1 MDKIAFKSTI
11 FRLDYLLGVHYIEI
25 PKRVMLNFSGK
36 RIICDLN
43 NELSFQ
49 CGIVALGNGKGYITV
64 NNKRLKQLELALGDA
79 VSVNLKIDNSQ
90 YGMEVPLELKELLNQ
105 DKIGKKRFEQLTAG
119 IQRYI
124 IYYVSQ
130 VKNSQKRVDRA
141 ILLIENL
148 KRLPVGKE
156 TFRELLG
163 KE

>member
-1 MDKIAFKSTI
+1 MDSIKFKSVI
-11 FRLDYLLGVHYIEI
+11 FRLEYLLGVHYIEI
-25 PKRVMLNFSGK
+25 PRRVMLNFSGK
-36 RIICDLN
+36 RIICHVN

-49 CGIVALGNGKGYITV
+49 CGIVSLSNEKGYITV
-64 NNKRLKQLELALGDA
+64 NNKRMKQLKLALGDA
-79 VSVNLKIDNSQ
+79 VSVRLEIDNSQ
-90 YGMEVPLELKELLNQ
+90 YGMEVPSELTELLDQ
-105 DKIGKKRFEQLTAG
+105 DKIGKKRFELLTPG

-130 VKNSQKRVDRA
+130 VKNSQKRIDRA

-148 KRLPVGKE
+148 KRLPQGKE

>member
-1 MDKIAFKSTI
+1 MDSIKFKSAI
-11 FRLDYLLGVHYIEI
+11 FRLEYLLGVNYIEI
-25 PKRVMLNFSGK
+25 PKKVMSLFFGK
-36 RIICDLN
+36 RIICHINDQIT
-43 NELSFQ
+43 FQ

-64 NNKRLKQLELALGDA
+64 NNKRMKQLKLALGDA
-79 VSVNLKIDNSQ
+79 VSVRLEIDNSQ
-90 YGMEVPLELKELLNQ
+90 YGMEVPSELTELLAQ
-105 DKIGKKRFEQLTAG
+105 DKIGKKRFELLTPG

-130 VKNSQKRVDRA
+130 VKNSQKRIDRA

-148 KRLPVGKE
+148 KQLRPGKE